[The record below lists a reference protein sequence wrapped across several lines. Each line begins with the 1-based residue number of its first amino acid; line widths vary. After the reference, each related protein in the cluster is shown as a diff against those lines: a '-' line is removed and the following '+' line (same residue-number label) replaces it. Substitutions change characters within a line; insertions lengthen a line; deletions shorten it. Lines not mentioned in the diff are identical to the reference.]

1 MDFGLWSVELVAWK
15 KAQHMGI
22 TGALGMAAVLGHV
35 RMDEARIYPGDVR
48 YLGLC
53 VGVGGIR
60 ESREE
65 SLEAEQGRKKKEKKK
80 SYA

>member
-1 MDFGLWSVELVAWK
+1 MVLGMADEPGGK
-15 KAQHMGI
+15 HMGI
-22 TGALGMAAVLGHV
+22 TGALGRAAVLGHV

-53 VGVGGIR
+53 VGVGGIC

-65 SLEAEQGRKKKEKKK
+65 SLETEQGKKRKKKERKKRV
-80 SYA
+80 APR